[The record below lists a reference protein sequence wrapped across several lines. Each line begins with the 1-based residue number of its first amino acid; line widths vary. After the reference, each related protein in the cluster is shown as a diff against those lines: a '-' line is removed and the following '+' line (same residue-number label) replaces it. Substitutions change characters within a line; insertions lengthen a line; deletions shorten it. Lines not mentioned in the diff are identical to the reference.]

1 MYSYLQYISVYEN
14 NIRYVNKQDINF
26 SKLAEKFGL
35 TRQTVSTKFKNLKEM
50 GLIKERNDK
59 SYEIIVLED
68 NVATLVPYDTLGLLV
83 NALSENAIST
93 YVYLLKLYWANN
105 QQPVQ
110 FTLEQIKR
118 HIGICSTTRSNND
131 IITDILFVL

>member
-1 MYSYLQYISVYEN
+1 
-14 NIRYVNKQDINF
+14 
-26 SKLAEKFGL
+26 
-35 TRQTVSTKFKNLKEM
+35 M

-59 SYEIIVLED
+59 SSEIIVLED

-131 IITDILFVL
+131 IITDILFVLQKIGLIEYRLTAMKQEDSSFDNIKTIYQLEWLTNKIEKC